1 MFILV
6 DLIVVGIIALFTFLG
21 YKQGLVKAAIKIL
34 SFFIAIIVAL
44 VLYKPISNA
53 IVNNTQIDENITNT
67 IMEKITPEGITS
79 TDEVEMTDNLAIKLV
94 GEATSTIEE
103 ISNAFAIKLIEVCV
117 LLLLYIVIKI
127 ALRFILALTDIITK
141 LPLIK
146 QINKLGGTI
155 YGVVKGVIMV
165 YVILGIIYLV
175 APIINKNV
183 SNAIDKS
190 FITKNLYNNNII
202 LKIIV

>member
-44 VLYKPISNA
+44 LLYKPISNV

-67 IMEKITPEGITS
+67 IMEKITPEGIAS

-117 LLLLYIVIKI
+117 LLLLYIVVKI

-165 YVILGIIYLV
+165 YVILGIIYLI
-175 APIINKNV
+175 APIMNKNV
-183 SNAIDKS
+183 SNAINNS

-202 LKIIV
+202 LKIIA

>member
-44 VLYKPISNA
+44 ALYKPISKV
-53 IVNNTQIDENITNT
+53 IINNTQMDENITNT
-67 IMEKITPEGITS
+67 IMEKITPEGISS

-103 ISNAFAIKLIEVCV
+103 IANAFAIKLIEVCV

-141 LPLIK
+141 LPLIN

-155 YGVVKGVIMV
+155 YGVIKGVIMV
-165 YVILGIIYLV
+165 YVILGVIYLA

-190 FITKNLYNNNII
+190 LITKNLYNNNII

>member
-1 MFILV
+1 MFILA

-44 VLYKPISNA
+44 LLYKPISNV
-53 IVNNTQIDENITNT
+53 IVKNTQIDENITNT
-67 IMEKITPEGITS
+67 IMEKITPEGIS
-79 TDEVEMTDNLAIKLV
+79 SKDEVEMTDNLAIKLV

-117 LLLLYIVIKI
+117 LLILYIVVKI

-165 YVILGIIYLV
+165 YVILGVIYLI
-175 APIINKNV
+175 APIMNKNV

-202 LKIIV
+202 LKIIA

>member
-44 VLYKPISNA
+44 VLYRPISNA
-53 IVNNTQIDENITNT
+53 IINNTQIDENITNT
-67 IMEKITPEGITS
+67 IMEKITPEGIS
-79 TDEVEMTDNLAIKLV
+79 SKDEVEMTDNLAIKLV

-165 YVILGIIYLV
+165 YVILGVIYLV

>member
-44 VLYKPISNA
+44 VLYKPISNV

-155 YGVVKGVIMV
+155 YGVIKGVIMV
-165 YVILGIIYLV
+165 YVILGVIYLV

>member
-44 VLYKPISNA
+44 VLYRPISNA
-53 IVNNTQIDENITNT
+53 IINNTQIDENITNT
-67 IMEKITPEGITS
+67 IMEKITPEGIS
-79 TDEVEMTDNLAIKLV
+79 SKDEVEMTDNLAIKLV

-165 YVILGIIYLV
+165 YVILGVIYLV
-175 APIINKNV
+175 EPIINKNV

-190 FITKNLYNNNII
+190 FITKKLYNNNII

>member
-44 VLYKPISNA
+44 VLYRPISNV
-53 IVNNTQIDENITNT
+53 IINNTQIDENITNT
-67 IMEKITPEGITS
+67 IMEKITPEGIEAS
-79 TDEVEMTDNLAIKLV
+79 DKVEMTDNLAIKLV

-103 ISNAFAIKLIEVCV
+103 IANAFAIKLIEVCV
-117 LLLLYIVIKI
+117 LLLLYIIIKI

-141 LPLIK
+141 LPLIN

-155 YGVVKGVIMV
+155 YGVIKGVIMV
-165 YVILGIIYLV
+165 YVILGVIYLV

-202 LKIIV
+202 LKIIA

>member
-44 VLYKPISNA
+44 VLYRPISNA
-53 IVNNTQIDENITNT
+53 IINNTQIDENITNT
-67 IMEKITPEGITS
+67 IMEKITPEGIS
-79 TDEVEMTDNLAIKLV
+79 SKDEVEMTDNLAIKLV

-165 YVILGIIYLV
+165 YVILGVIYLV

-190 FITKNLYNNNII
+190 FITKKLYNNNII

>member
-21 YKQGLVKAAIKIL
+21 YRQGLVKAAIKIL

-44 VLYKPISNA
+44 VLYKPISNV
-53 IVNNTQIDENITNT
+53 IINNTQIDENITNT
-67 IMEKITPEGITS
+67 ITEKITPEGIS
-79 TDEVEMTDNLAIKLV
+79 SADEVEMTDNLAIKLV

-103 ISNAFAIKLIEVCV
+103 ISNAFAVKLIEVCV
-117 LLLLYIVIKI
+117 LLILYIVAKI

-141 LPLIK
+141 LPFIK
-146 QINKLGGTI
+146 QVNKLGGTI
-155 YGVVKGVIMV
+155 YGVIKGVIIV
-165 YVILGIIYLV
+165 YVVLGVIYLV
-175 APIINKNV
+175 APIMNNNV

-202 LKIIV
+202 LKIIA

>member
-44 VLYKPISNA
+44 VLYKPISNV

-155 YGVVKGVIMV
+155 YGVIKGVIIV
-165 YVILGIIYLV
+165 YVILGVIYLV

>member
-44 VLYKPISNA
+44 LVYKPISNV
-53 IVNNTQIDENITNT
+53 IVKNTQIDENITNT
-67 IMEKITPEGITS
+67 IMEKITPEGIS
-79 TDEVEMTDNLAIKLV
+79 SKDEVEMTDNLAIKLV

-165 YVILGIIYLV
+165 YVILGVIYLI
-175 APIINKNV
+175 APIMNKNV

-202 LKIIV
+202 LKIIA

>member
-44 VLYKPISNA
+44 LLYKPISNV
-53 IVNNTQIDENITNT
+53 IVKNTQIDENITNT
-67 IMEKITPEGITS
+67 IMEKITPEGIS
-79 TDEVEMTDNLAIKLV
+79 SKDEVEMTDNLAIKLV

-155 YGVVKGVIMV
+155 YGVVKGAIMV
-165 YVILGIIYLV
+165 YVILGVIYLI
-175 APIINKNV
+175 APIMNKNV
-183 SNAIDKS
+183 TGAIDKS
-190 FITKNLYNNNII
+190 LITKNLYNNNII
-202 LKIIV
+202 LKIIA

>member
-44 VLYKPISNA
+44 VLYKPISNV

-67 IMEKITPEGITS
+67 IMEKITPEGIAS

-165 YVILGIIYLV
+165 YVILGVIYLV
-175 APIINKNV
+175 APIMNKNV
-183 SNAIDKS
+183 SSAINNS

-202 LKIIV
+202 LKIIA

>member
-44 VLYKPISNA
+44 LLYKPISNV

-67 IMEKITPEGITS
+67 IMEKITPEGIAS
-79 TDEVEMTDNLAIKLV
+79 TDQVEMTDNLAIKLV

-117 LLLLYIVIKI
+117 LLILYIVIKI

-165 YVILGIIYLV
+165 YVILGVIYLI
-175 APIINKNV
+175 APIMNKNV
-183 SNAIDKS
+183 SSAINNS

-202 LKIIV
+202 LKIIA